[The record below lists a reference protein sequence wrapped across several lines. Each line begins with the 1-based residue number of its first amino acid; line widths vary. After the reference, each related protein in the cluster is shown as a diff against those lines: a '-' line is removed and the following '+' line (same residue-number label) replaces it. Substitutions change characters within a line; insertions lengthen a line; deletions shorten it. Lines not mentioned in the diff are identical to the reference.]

1 MEESPVTRKTVCI
14 VGLGYVGLP
23 LAEAF
28 SHRVR
33 TLGFDID
40 ARKVQ
45 KIKKTQTAVQATSDP
60 TKIREADFVMIC
72 VPTLLTPANDPDLS
86 YVRNAAAIVGANMK
100 KGAVVI
106 LESTVYPGVTE
117 EVLLPVLENES
128 GLRAGRDF
136 RVGYS
141 PERINPGDDEHVL
154 ARTTKIVAGMDR
166 ETGDAMAELYSLITR
181 VYRAPDIRTAEA
193 AKVVENIQ
201 RDINIA
207 LINEFSQMFARMH
220 LNTRDVLDAAA
231 TKWNFHPYTPGIVGA
246 NMKKG
251 AVVILESTVYPG
263 VTEEVLLPVLE
274 NESGLRAGRDFRV
287 GYSPERINPGD
298 DEHVLARTTKIVA
311 GMDRETGD
319 AMAELYSLITRVYR
333 APDIR
338 TAEAAKVVENIQR
351 DINIALINEFSQMFA
366 RMHLNTRDV
375 LDAAATK
382 WNFHP
387 YTPGIVGGHCIPTVP
402 YFLAYAAKRVGYTPR
417 MILAGRATNDFMT
430 KFVAD
435 LVISNLKSAGRTA
448 AGSKIAILGLTY
460 KENVPDFRDNPVT
473 DIIRYLGEQG
483 VAVFGYDPLLSPEEI
498 AGMGV
503 AVLPDLARQMDG
515 YILAAPHAQF
525 LEMRREFSA
534 IADPAILFIDI
545 KGVFHRDEQMKKL
558 FNYITL

>member
-86 YVRNAAAIVGANMK
+86 YVRNAAA
-100 KGAVVI
+100 
-106 LESTVYPGVTE
+106 
-117 EVLLPVLENES
+117 
-128 GLRAGRDF
+128 
-136 RVGYS
+136 
-141 PERINPGDDEHVL
+141 
-154 ARTTKIVAGMDR
+154 
-166 ETGDAMAELYSLITR
+166 
-181 VYRAPDIRTAEA
+181 
-193 AKVVENIQ
+193 
-201 RDINIA
+201 
-207 LINEFSQMFARMH
+207 
-220 LNTRDVLDAAA
+220 
-231 TKWNFHPYTPGIVGA
+231 IVGA